1 MLLRCALVWALFVA
15 GGCVSEQVRYAH
27 AVELVTT
34 AEELPE
40 AQLLDVAVVV
50 LESGVPEGEVDPE
63 ILEELLK
70 EQIFTNIRRAESRY
84 LAIQIQRTLEASG
97 HWGSVRAAPVESL
110 ASDVNI
116 KGKILQ
122 SDGDRLRLEILAS
135 DASGRRWI
143 DKTYALETAAVAY
156 DTRKYPDKD
165 PYQDVFN
172 QIANDLAAA
181 REQLDG
187 DELAEIRTVA
197 QLRFAADLSPD
208 AFGEHLAQDSRGYYT
223 VQRLPAYGDP
233 MFDRALRVR
242 EREYLFV
249 DTLNQHYENFSSDI
263 DDPYGRWRKFAREE
277 AIAVRELN
285 AEKNWRY
292 LVGGLTLAMSILYSD
307 DNRLTERVV
316 SNVGTY
322 AGLEII
328 KSGFARRTEA
338 RMHAATLEELSNG
351 FEDELK
357 PLVVEMEGNTYR
369 LTGNAQDQYEE
380 WQRLLKDLY
389 AAETGFL
396 GDASFEIEQEPES
409 TAEELEIIPPEPDE
423 GAVKL
428 EEENANETDGDAV
441 LSPPQQ

>member
-1 MLLRCALVWALFVA
+1 MLVRWTLVCALFAT

-27 AVELVTT
+27 TVDLITT
-34 AEELPE
+34 AEALPE
-40 AQLLDVAVVV
+40 EQLLDVAVVV
-50 LESGVPEGEVDPE
+50 LDSGVPEGEVDPE
-63 ILEELLK
+63 VLEELLK

-84 LAIQIQRTLEASG
+84 LAIQIQRTLESSG
-97 HWGSVRAAPVESL
+97 HWGAVRAAPKVSL
-110 ASDVNI
+110 ASDVNVT
-116 KGKILQ
+116 GKILQ
-122 SDGDRLRLEILAS
+122 SDGDRLRLEINAK
-135 DASGRRWI
+135 DANGRQWI
-143 DKTYALETAAVAY
+143 NKTYALETAAAAY

-172 QIANDLAAA
+172 SIANDLAAA
-181 REQLDG
+181 KDRLSDK
-187 DELAEIRTVA
+187 ELEEIRTVA

-208 AFGEHLAQDSRGYYT
+208 AFGEHLERDSKGLYKI
-223 VQRLPAYGDP
+223 QRLPAYDDP
-233 MFDRALRVR
+233 MFGRALRVR

-277 AIAVRELN
+277 AVAVRELN

-292 LVGGLTLAMSILYSD
+292 LVGGLTLAMSILYSN

-328 KSGFARRTEA
+328 KSGFQRREEA
-338 RMHAATLEELSNG
+338 RIHAATLEELSNG

-369 LTGNAQDQYEE
+369 LTGNAEAQYEE

-396 GDASFEIEQEPES
+396 GDANFAIEEEPEV
-409 TAEELEIIPPEPDE
+409 TATELEIEPPITES
-423 GAVKL
+423 A
-428 EEENANETDGDAV
+428 EEVESSENAENDGDAAF
-441 LSPPQQ
+441 SPTQP